1 MHRCR
6 TLKADNY
13 SITQFG
19 EITPYLIMNPA
30 LEFQNPSVYSKSG
43 VTTNMKTAVNHARY
57 INRLLALVGVTQQS
71 ISSTAGR
78 KSA

>member
-1 MHRCR
+1 VLLDVARKWHRCR

-19 EITPYLIMNPA
+19 EITPYLIMNSA

-43 VTTNMKTAVNHARY
+43 VTTNMKTAVMNLPH
-57 INRLLALVGVTQQS
+57 TS
-71 ISSTAGR
+71 
-78 KSA
+78 